1 MNIKVINPKDI
12 KEGAKGTENKASISL
27 LLSDKVNL
35 KGKKKVQN
43 ALSIKGKIDN

>member
-12 KEGAKGTENKASISL
+12 KEGAKGTEKKASISVTIRR
-27 LLSDKVNL
+27 SEP
-35 KGKKKVQN
+35 KGEKKVQN